1 MPKQK
6 SDRKAKFQPKA
17 EEAERPH
24 LSKYIKKKPKHL
36 KTKKEKN
43 TYQFVGFS
51 DRLKAIDVKV
61 SHASLIDQSY
71 MMDWLQGRG
80 GEVQDENDL
89 T

>member
-6 SDRKAKFQPKA
+6 TDRKVMYKA
-17 EEAERPH
+17 PAEKPDRLG
-24 LSKYIKKKPKHL
+24 LSKFIHKKPKHL

-71 MMDWLQGRG
+71 MMDFL
-80 GEVQDENDL
+80 
-89 T
+89 